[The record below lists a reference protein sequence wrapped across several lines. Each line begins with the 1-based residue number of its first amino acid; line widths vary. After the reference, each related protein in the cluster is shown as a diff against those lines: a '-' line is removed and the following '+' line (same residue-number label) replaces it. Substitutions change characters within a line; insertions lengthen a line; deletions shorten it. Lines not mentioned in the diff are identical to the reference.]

1 VPEDIGA
8 SRGQSATFFG
18 YHHCVSPFPLPD
30 LPTPVHNKHAPP
42 IRSLESK
49 PPRRVLV
56 LTERRLG
63 DVLLTTPLIHSL
75 RCAWP
80 EAQIDVSV
88 FASCAVMLAA
98 NPDIDCVLPF
108 PDRGSYRAQWAFAAR
123 LLRNYDIAL
132 STLAGDRPT
141 LLALLA
147 APYRLGPIDPRK
159 RWRRRLLDAW
169 FEIDLRGTHSV
180 LRHLQL
186 ADLLGIERHYQ
197 VILAF
202 TDADRSAAKQLLQ
215 SLVCDSGYAVLHP
228 TPMFAY
234 KAWTRA
240 GWIALARWLR
250 QRGLGVVLT
259 GAEGAAERTETA
271 AIAAAA
277 AGTIDAAGR
286 LGLGAV
292 AALLAG
298 AKVYAGP
305 DTVVTHMA
313 AALGIPTVALF
324 GPSNPLQFAPWP
336 AGFAGPAAPFAL
348 RGSAT
353 VGNVTL
359 LQGQGFC
366 VPCLGEGCAR
376 HAASLSDCLQHMPA
390 ARVIGAVEAALAGA
404 KCDATQRGAALTRS
418 DNAPPSST

>member
-1 VPEDIGA
+1 M
-8 SRGQSATFFG
+8 
-18 YHHCVSPFPLPD
+18 
-30 LPTPVHNKHAPP
+30 
-42 IRSLESK
+42 

-56 LTERRLG
+56 LTEQRLG

-80 EAQIDVSV
+80 DAQIDVSA

-98 NPDIDCVLPF
+98 NPDVDRVLPF
-108 PDRGSYRAQWAFAAR
+108 PDRGSQRAKLAFAAS
-123 LLRNYDIAL
+123 LFRNYDIAL
-132 STLAGDRPT
+132 STLPGDRCT
-141 LLALLA
+141 LLAWLA
-147 APYRLGPIDPRK
+147 APYRIGPIDPRK

-186 ADLLGIERHYQ
+186 ADLLAIERHYQ

-202 TDADRSAAKQLLQ
+202 TDADLSAAKQLLQ
-215 SLVCDSGYAVLHP
+215 SVPGDGAYAVLHP

-234 KAWTRA
+234 KAWTRS
-240 GWIALARWLR
+240 GWIALARWL
-250 QRGLGVVLT
+250 QKRGLGVVLT
-259 GAEGAAERTETA
+259 GAAGDVERAETA

-277 AGTIDAAGR
+277 PGTIDAAGR
-286 LGLGAV
+286 LGIGAV

-298 AKVYAGP
+298 ASVYAGP

-336 AGFAGPAAPFAL
+336 ERFEGPAQPFAL

-359 LQGQGFC
+359 LQGEGFC
-366 VPCLGEGCAR
+366 VPCLEEGCAR
-376 HAASLSDCLQHMPA
+376 HAASLSDCLQHLPP

-404 KCDATQRGAALTRS
+404 RREGTQRGAAHTRS
-418 DNAPPSST
+418 DSAPPSST